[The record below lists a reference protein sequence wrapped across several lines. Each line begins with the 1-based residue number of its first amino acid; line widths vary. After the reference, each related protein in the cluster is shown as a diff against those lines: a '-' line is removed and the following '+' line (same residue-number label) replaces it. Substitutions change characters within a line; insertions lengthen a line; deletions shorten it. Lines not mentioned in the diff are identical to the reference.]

1 MLKSM
6 TGYGKAEIILPD
18 KKVIVEIKSLNSKN
32 TDINIKLPP
41 VYREKEL
48 LIRQMIYDRLIR
60 GKIDLSIFYE
70 MNEGVTISAIN
81 KENFR
86 SVYREIREL
95 ADEFNLK
102 TGDGVIQAILRLPDT
117 IKMNKNEPD
126 ENEWEMIREGI
137 GKAISQLDEFRT
149 QEGQSMFY
157 DLTERVS
164 TILTHLKD
172 VVKYEEP
179 RIRRLRERIDKN
191 LTEAGL
197 IEEIDRNRFEQE
209 MIFYIERLDISEEK
223 IRLQNHCDYFTNTMS
238 GEEASG
244 KKLSFISQE
253 MGREINTLGS
263 KANDSDIQHLVVKM
277 KDELEKI
284 KEQIANIL

>member
-1 MLKSM
+1 M

-18 KKVIVEIKSLNSKN
+18 KKVIVEVKSLNSKN

-48 LIRQMIYDRLIR
+48 LIRQMIYDRLVR

-70 MNEGVTISAIN
+70 MNEGVTTSAIN

-137 GKAISQLDEFRT
+137 DKAISQLDEFRT

-209 MIFYIERLDISEEK
+209 MIFYIERLDVSEEK

>member
-48 LIRQMIYDRLIR
+48 LIRQMIYDRLVR

-70 MNEGVTISAIN
+70 MNEGVTTSAIN

-137 GKAISQLDEFRT
+137 GKAISQLDEFRI

-209 MIFYIERLDISEEK
+209 MIFYIERLDVSEEK